1 MRRALA
7 AVAALSVGGVVA
19 QEVKSLNAAG
29 ATFPVP
35 LYTKIFSE
43 YAKSKGVQVNYQGIG
58 SGGGKTQITNQTVD
72 FAGSDAPMSDAELK
86 ASKGRILHIPMALG
100 AVVPTYNLPGV
111 EARLRFSGEVLADV
125 YLGKVNKWNDPAI
138 AKLNDDVKLPN
149 LPITV
154 VRRSDGSGTTSI
166 WVDFLAKA
174 SSEWAGKVSK
184 GPQTSVNWPTG
195 LGGQG
200 NAGVAGLVRQT
211 PGSIGYVE
219 IAFARQNKL
228 AVGLVQNASGKFV
241 DANDLKTVAAAAASK
256 PLPGDTRVSLTNAG
270 GNAYPVAG
278 FTWVLVYQ
286 DQKYGN
292 RSEAHANAV
301 NDLLWWMVHDG
312 QKFSEALDYGE
323 LPDTAVTR
331 AEALLKSM
339 TYGGKKLR

>member
-1 MRRALA
+1 MKRLLLIASA
-7 AVAALSVGGVVA
+7 AVAGAALA
-19 QEVKSLNAAG
+19 QEVRTLNGAG

-35 LYTKIFSE
+35 LYTKMFAE
-43 YAKSKGVQVNYQGIG
+43 YAKAKGVQVNYQGIG

-72 FAGSDAPMSDAELK
+72 FAGSDAPMTDAELK
-86 ASKGRILHIPMALG
+86 NAPGRILHIPTALG
-100 AVVPTYNLPGV
+100 AVVPIHNVPG
-111 EARLRFSGEVLADV
+111 ADGRLRFSGELLADI
-125 YLGKVNKWNDPAI
+125 YLGKVTKWNDAAV
-138 AKLNDDVKLPN
+138 AKLNPGGSLPN

-174 SSEWAGKVSK
+174 SSDWAAKVSK
-184 GPQTSVNWPTG
+184 GPQTAVNWPTG
-195 LGGQG
+195 VGGQG

-211 PGSIGYVE
+211 PGAIGYVE
-219 IAFARQNKL
+219 VAFARQNKL
-228 AVGLVQNASGKFV
+228 SYGLVQNASGKFV
-241 DANDLKTVAAAAASK
+241 DGGDLKTVAAAAAAK

-278 FTWVLVYQ
+278 FTWVLVYR

-292 RSEAHANAV
+292 RTEAHANAV

-312 QKFSEALDYGE
+312 QRYAEALDYGE
-323 LPDTAVTR
+323 LPDAAVTR

-339 TYGGKKLR
+339 TYGGKALR